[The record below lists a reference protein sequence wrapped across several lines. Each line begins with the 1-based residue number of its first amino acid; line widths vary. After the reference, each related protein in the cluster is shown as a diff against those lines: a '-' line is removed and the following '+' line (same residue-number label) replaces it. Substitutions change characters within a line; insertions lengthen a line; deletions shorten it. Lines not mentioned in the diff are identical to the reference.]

1 MRAFKQ
7 NHELIIPSRAC
18 CIAVVQNVSSARSG
32 AVLSARQVDLNILQH
47 LSLYVYDA
55 YGVRPRAPPT
65 DLTGTQATAP
75 SSGRRGAGVAYP
87 RTHLLG
93 TVRSSAGA
101 HAVRNSRCPLIRAR
115 TPAGDLHNAARSWP
129 GIGSV
134 ISHALRPDLE
144 GLSPRHWLIIGSLPW
159 AAPLD
164 VLHHDPAQL
173 PRNARTGNV
182 EMTCDSRSCSLRS
195 YTSIPADTGIQ
206 RVADSLDF

>member
-195 YTSIPADTGIQ
+195 
-206 RVADSLDF
+206 